1 MAAYELQLINARN
14 DIGIKNIAGVC
25 KNTTEFADYV
35 NRATRRLM
43 KRGGWFGTE
52 VLMRLCTTGCDVVF
66 PRHVGTVLGVRLCQN
81 DAMPIRNHWYSIL
94 GGGCQTSWN
103 NLYGNGYTGAGTG
116 WGFQGGIGGV
126 QPTGVDTNTV
136 PIFNQ
141 VSGNTGKIIRYH
153 VVKAN
158 DYGKTITIYGKQ
170 YGGQPLQT
178 LTDGAWVNGV
188 TVTAANPIGQTT
200 ALVTKIDSVV
210 REATEGMA
218 YLYEYDPS
226 TTKLRMLASYEPN
239 ETNPS
244 YRHMRMPAINC
255 APYYTDANDAKYW
268 QFEALVKLQYIPVA
282 NDNDFLLIDNLD
294 ALALAIQAIKAE
306 EANDDDL
313 AEKKWFKAIQDLNF
327 ELRDKSPSDQFVVR
341 ARVMGS
347 NRIVTNPI

>member
-1 MAAYELQLINARN
+1 
-14 DIGIKNIAGVC
+14 
-25 KNTTEFADYV
+25 
-35 NRATRRLM
+35 
-43 KRGGWFGTE
+43 
-52 VLMRLCTTGCDVVF
+52 
-66 PRHVGTVLGVRLCQN
+66 
-81 DAMPIRNHWYSIL
+81 
-94 GGGCQTSWN
+94 
-103 NLYGNGYTGAGTG
+103 
-116 WGFQGGIGGV
+116 
-126 QPTGVDTNTV
+126 
-136 PIFNQ
+136 
-141 VSGNTGKIIRYH
+141 
-153 VVKAN
+153 
-158 DYGKTITIYGKQ
+158 
-170 YGGQPLQT
+170 LQT

-282 NDNDFLLIDNLD
+282 NDNDFLLIDSLD

-341 ARVMGS
+341 SRVLGS